1 VLAPSQQRLD
11 EMKAD
16 KLGATHDEHAH
27 DGGSL
32 TYDPDAGG
40 AMAREVTVAW
50 LDNLKVEARV
60 GPHRLLADEPADS
73 GGDDTGPSPS
83 ELLLASLGA

>member
-1 VLAPSQQRLD
+1 
-11 EMKAD
+11 
-16 KLGATHDEHAH
+16 
-27 DGGSL
+27 
-32 TYDPDAGG
+32 
-40 AMAREVTVAW
+40 MARDVTVAW

-60 GPHRLLADEPADS
+60 GSHRLLADEPKDS

>member
-1 VLAPSQQRLD
+1 
-11 EMKAD
+11 
-16 KLGATHDEHAH
+16 
-27 DGGSL
+27 
-32 TYDPDAGG
+32 
-40 AMAREVTVAW
+40 MARDVTVAW

-60 GPHRLLADEPADS
+60 GPHRLLADEPKES

>member
-1 VLAPSQQRLD
+1 
-11 EMKAD
+11 
-16 KLGATHDEHAH
+16 
-27 DGGSL
+27 
-32 TYDPDAGG
+32 
-40 AMAREVTVAW
+40 MAREVTVTW

-60 GPHRLLADEPADS
+60 GLHRLLADEPADS